1 MFVLGYTGCDPAA
14 PAALYTA
21 ALAMTGATPAGA
33 FASAADIAP
42 NFAGK
47 IYETIFQVIIK
58 QVFAGTVFGLCQT
71 VGAAGLLAANYVVS
85 EGLHG
90 SVSIAPKVIS
100 RYLYKDFMKNRKNSI
115 KLVRF

>member
-42 NFAGK
+42 NFAG
-47 IYETIFQVIIK
+47 I
-58 QVFAGTVFGLCQT
+58 L
-71 VGAAGLLAANYVVS
+71 
-85 EGLHG
+85 
-90 SVSIAPKVIS
+90 
-100 RYLYKDFMKNRKNSI
+100 M
-115 KLVRF
+115 